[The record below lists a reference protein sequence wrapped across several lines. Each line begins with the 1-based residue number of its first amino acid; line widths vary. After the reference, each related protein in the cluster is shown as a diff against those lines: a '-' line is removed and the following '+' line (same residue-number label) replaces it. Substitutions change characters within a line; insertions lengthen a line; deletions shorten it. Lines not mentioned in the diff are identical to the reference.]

1 MSRMKDIAI
10 VTGASGGIGQAISLS
25 LGKQGYRLILLGRD
39 AKKLNALTTE
49 CQSLYGEATYFAGDL
64 LDTNYLK
71 LLEKTISSHRKNIS
85 ALVNNA
91 GIALRG
97 PFYKSSMQ
105 EWTKIVNL
113 NVSAALSLSRAV
125 LPGMIDRRKGAIIN
139 ISSLSG
145 KFTSAGSTLY
155 SATKHALNGL
165 SGGMFEDIRE
175 FDIKVS
181 AIMPGYVDTDL
192 TSNIGRN
199 KKRMISPEDV
209 AAAVNFVIQS
219 SPNCCPTEIVLRPQQ
234 AP

>member
-1 MSRMKDIAI
+1 MKDVAI
-10 VTGASGGIGQAISLS
+10 VTGASGGIGRAISLS
-25 LGKQGYRLILLGRD
+25 LIKQGYEMILLGRD
-39 AKKLNALTTE
+39 AKKLKTLTTE
-49 CQSLYGEATYFAGDL
+49 CQSLYGNATYFAGDL

-71 LLEKTISSHRKNIS
+71 LINETISNHRNSIS
-85 ALVNNA
+85 VLVNNA

-97 PFYKSSMQ
+97 PFYESSME
-105 EWTKIVNL
+105 EWNKIVNL
-113 NVSAALSLSRAV
+113 NVSATLNLSRAV
-125 LPGMIDRRKGAIIN
+125 MPGMIDRRKGTIIN

-145 KFTSAGSTLY
+145 RFTSAGSTLY

-181 AIMPGYVDTDL
+181 AIMPGFVDTDL

-209 AAAVNFVIQS
+209 AAAVEFVIQS